1 VSTRANTPAR
11 SDVLLIL
18 RTPPPYGGGEMIC
31 RQLEECFAGRY
42 SILAFRRPGH
52 DRASQGR
59 FTVSNVAFAARFVFR
74 SSLRLLAN
82 RPRVLYVDVPKDGP
96 SFVRTSLI
104 LLTALALR
112 IRIVGD
118 LAGADFQFLHDRSA
132 LSRYGRWVLP
142 RLARIRVLGE
152 AIAVT
157 LHAHGLDNTVIV
169 SNGIAEP
176 PDAPADGRGSDGWSC
191 SPTFLYVGK
200 IAEAKGIFTLLGYV
214 QSARASGTPVHLHV
228 VGEWADEHLRE
239 RVLEVV
245 AREGLTESVEF
256 HGLLVDD
263 EKWRLFRSSQA
274 LLHPTSWDG
283 QPVTILEALAFGLPV
298 VSTTVGAIPDTIRS
312 GVEGYLMADNTVEE
326 LAAGV
331 ATVMRDAD
339 TYAKF
344 SRRARRAF
352 VERFTVERFET
363 AMAELLEGEAK
374 ERPR

>member
-1 VSTRANTPAR
+1 
-11 SDVLLIL
+11 
-18 RTPPPYGGGEMIC
+18 MIC
-31 RQLEECFAGRY
+31 RQLELCFAGRY

-59 FTVSNVAFAARFVFR
+59 FTVSNVAFAARFVSR

-96 SFVRTSLI
+96 SFLRTSLI
-104 LLTALALR
+104 LLTAVALR
-112 IRIVGD
+112 VRVVGD
-118 LAGADFQFLHDRSA
+118 LAGADFQFLGRPSA
-132 LSRYGRWVLP
+132 LARYGRWLLP

-152 AIAVT
+152 AIAET
-157 LHAHGLDNTVIV
+157 LHAHGLDNAVVV

-176 PDAPADGRGSDGWSC
+176 PDVPSDGRGTDGWSGP
-191 SPTFLYVGK
+191 PTFLYVGK

-214 QSARASGTPVHLHV
+214 RSATESGTAVHLHV
-228 VGEWADEHLRE
+228 VGEWADEQLRQ
-239 RVLEVV
+239 RVLDVV
-245 AREGLTESVEF
+245 ARDGLAESVEF

-263 EKWRLFRSSQA
+263 EKWELFRSSHA

-298 VSTTVGAIPDTIRS
+298 VSTKVGAIPDTIRS

-339 TYAKF
+339 TYAEF
-344 SRRARRAF
+344 SHRARRAF
-352 VERFTVERFET
+352 VERFTLKRFET
-363 AMAELLEGEAK
+363 AMAELLDGEAK
-374 ERPR
+374 